1 MQFTKMHGCGNDYV
15 VVDGRGGRLNA
26 RERGELA
33 RRLCARRFGVGADGL
48 LILQVGSRAEFE
60 MEMYNPDGSRG
71 ESCGNGLRCA
81 AKYLRDRGWTDER
94 QFTVE
99 TMGAVKVLEEVE
111 VSAMGPGG
119 RLAGGTVMGPG
130 GRLAGGTAMR
140 PGGRLAGGT
149 AMGPGGRLAGGT
161 AMRRDSRFMGQ
172 GDVSFWRVNM
182 GIPVFGSADAK
193 GNQGGW
199 RKRLQGLKAYCVSM
213 GNPHAVIF
221 MEGEAGEW
229 PVTTLGPKLE
239 RDESFPG
246 RTNVEFVRVLD
257 RKRVEMRVWER
268 GAGETLACGTGACA
282 AAAVCMQKHLTDDEI
297 TVTLL
302 GGELMILRKEDTG
315 EIFLTGPAETVFE
328 GELRIET

>member
-33 RRLCARRFGVGADGL
+33 RRLCARHFGVGADGL

-99 TMGAVKVLEEVE
+99 TMGAVKVLEELE
-111 VSAMGPGG
+111 VPAMG
-119 RLAGGTVMGPG
+119 
-130 GRLAGGTAMR
+130 

-161 AMRRDSRFMGQ
+161 AMGPGGRLAGGTAMGRDSRFTGQ

-193 GNQGGW
+193 GNQGEW
-199 RKRLQGLKAYCVSM
+199 RRRLQGLEAYCVSM

>member
-33 RRLCARRFGVGADGL
+33 RRLCARHFGVGADGL

-99 TMGAVKVLEEVE
+99 TMGAVKVLEELE
-111 VSAMGPGG
+111 VPAMGPGG
-119 RLAGGTVMGPG
+119 RLAGD
-130 GRLAGGTAMR
+130 
-140 PGGRLAGGT
+140 T

-161 AMRRDSRFMGQ
+161 ATRRDSRFMGQ

-193 GNQGGW
+193 GNLGEW
-199 RKRLQGLKAYCVSM
+199 RKRLQGLEAYCVSM